1 MAGHDVDVVIAG
13 GGPAGLTL
21 AIELGRRG
29 VACVLFDD
37 KPGTTANPQAH
48 ATQARTMEH
57 YRRLGFAHEVRALGL
72 PSDYPTDM
80 VCCTRFAGYELA
92 RFQRPSAKQAV
103 GAARTSAGSWSTPEL
118 PHRCALMFVE
128 PVLRR
133 HAEKFPSVAVRFGWR
148 VLRFREAA
156 DGVEVDAERVDGS
169 ERQTVRARYLTG
181 CDGPRPTIRRQLGIA
196 MQGESRFER
205 EWMAGKMHA
214 MYFRSSAL
222 YRVMNRPPAWM
233 YFTIN
238 RDRRSVLVAVNGT
251 DTFVVN
257 AQLKSHEQDD
267 DISNA
272 RALAMWAEALGGT
285 CPIEVI
291 SQAVWHGGYML
302 VAERYAHG
310 RVLMAGDAVH
320 LFTPTAGLGYNT
332 AVDDVCNL
340 GWKLAAAVQGWGGAK
355 LLASY
360 EAERRPIGL
369 RNTRIAKSLAD
380 SIGLH
385 RATPA
390 LEEESAAGAAE
401 RNASGAYL
409 LDHLQREFNIPGVT
423 FGVRYDGSPIVV
435 GDRTSPPPPDQA
447 NTYVPT
453 ACPGGRAPHW
463 WLPDETSLFDRFG
476 RDFTLLVTAAEASA
490 ADGFVAAAAAR
501 RIPLDV
507 LHLPHRELRDLYEAD
522 LALIRPDQHV
532 AWRGDA
538 RAADAAATLARATG
552 H

>member
-1 MAGHDVDVVIAG
+1 MASRQVDVVIAG

-29 VACVLFDD
+29 VSCLLFDD

-72 PSDYPTDM
+72 PGDYPTDM
-80 VCCTRFAGYELA
+80 VCCTRFAGHELA
-92 RFQRPSAKQAV
+92 RFKRPSAKQATD
-103 GAARTSAGSWSTPEL
+103 AARTSAGSWSTPEL

-133 HAEKFPSVAVRFGWR
+133 HAEKFGSVDVRFGWR
-148 VLRFREAA
+148 VLRFRDGP
-156 DGVEVDAERVDGS
+156 DGVEVDAERNDGG
-169 ERQTVRARYLTG
+169 ERRTVLARHLVG
-181 CDGPRPTIRRQLGIA
+181 CDGPRPTVRRQLGIA
-196 MQGESRFER
+196 MQGEKRFER

-214 MYFRSSAL
+214 MYFRAPAL
-222 YRVMNRPPAWM
+222 YHVMNRPPAWM

-238 RDRRSVLVAVNGT
+238 KDRRSVLVAVNGT

-257 AQLKSHEQDD
+257 AQLKPHEQDD
-267 DISNA
+267 AISEQRA
-272 RALAMWAEALGGT
+272 RGMWEEALGGT

-340 GWKLAAAVQGWGGAK
+340 GWKLAAVLQGWGGEK

-360 EAERRPIGL
+360 EIERRPVGL

-385 RATPA
+385 RASPA
-390 LEEESAAGAAE
+390 LEEESAAGTAE
-401 RNASGAYL
+401 RKTSGEYL

-435 GDRTSPPPPDQA
+435 SDGTAPPPDHA
-447 NTYVPT
+447 NNYVPT

-463 WLPDETSLFDRFG
+463 WLPDGSSLFDRFG
-476 RDFTLLVTAAEASA
+476 REFTLLVTVADASA
-490 ADGFVAAAAAR
+490 AQGFVASAAAQ

-507 LHLPHRELRDLYEAD
+507 LHLPHRALRELYEAD

-532 AWRGDA
+532 AWRGGS
-538 RAADAAATLARATG
+538 ADAAATLARATG

>member
-1 MAGHDVDVVIAG
+1 VASRQVDVVIAG

-29 VACVLFDD
+29 VSCLLFDD

-72 PSDYPTDM
+72 PGDYPTDM
-80 VCCTRFAGYELA
+80 VCCTRFAGHELA
-92 RFQRPSAKQAV
+92 RFKRPSAKQATD
-103 GAARTSAGSWSTPEL
+103 AARTSAGSWSTPEL

-133 HAEKFPSVAVRFGWR
+133 HAEKFGSVDVRFGWR
-148 VLRFREAA
+148 VLRFRDGP
-156 DGVEVDAERVDGS
+156 DGVEVDAERNDGG
-169 ERQTVRARYLTG
+169 ERRTVLARHLVG
-181 CDGPRPTIRRQLGIA
+181 CDGPRPTVRRQLGIA
-196 MQGESRFER
+196 MQGEKRFER

-214 MYFRSSAL
+214 MYFRAPAL
-222 YRVMNRPPAWM
+222 YHVMNRPPAWM

-238 RDRRSVLVAVNGT
+238 KDRRSVLVAVNGT

-257 AQLKSHEQDD
+257 AQLKPHEQDD
-267 DISNA
+267 AISEQRA
-272 RALAMWAEALGGT
+272 RGMWEEALGGT

-340 GWKLAAAVQGWGGAK
+340 GWKLAAVLQGWGGEK

-360 EAERRPIGL
+360 GIERRPVGL

-385 RATPA
+385 RASPA
-390 LEEESAAGAAE
+390 LEEESAAGTAE
-401 RNASGAYL
+401 RKTSGEYL
-409 LDHLQREFNIPGVT
+409 RDHLQREFNIPGVT
-423 FGVRYDGSPIVV
+423 LGVRYDGSPIVV
-435 GDRTSPPPPDQA
+435 SDGTAPPPDHA
-447 NTYVPT
+447 NNYVPT

-463 WLPDETSLFDRFG
+463 WLPDGSSLFDRFG
-476 RDFTLLVTAAEASA
+476 REFTLLVTVADASA
-490 ADGFVAAAAAR
+490 AQGFVAAAAAQ

-507 LHLPHRELRDLYEAD
+507 LHLPHRALRELYEAD
-522 LALIRPDQHV
+522 LALIRPDQHI
-532 AWRGDA
+532 AWRGGST
-538 RAADAAATLARATG
+538 DAAATLARATG
-552 H
+552 HL